1 MLIKKND
8 EYQEQCKQDYL
19 HELRL
24 EHQDTGT
31 IIEEEHFDDEEY
43 HNMTNEEIIEYNLAW
58 AKYGLGLPLKK

>member
-24 EHQDTGT
+24 EHKDEGT
-31 IIEEEHFDDEEY
+31 VDEDYNFVDDEY
-43 HNMTNEEIIEYNLAW
+43 NNMTNEEIIEYNLEW
-58 AKYGLGLPLKK
+58 DKYGLGLPLKN

>member
-1 MLIKKND
+1 MIIKKND

-31 IIEEEHFDDEEY
+31 TDDVDYVDDEY
-43 HNMTNEEIIEYNLAW
+43 NNMTNQEIIEYNLAW
-58 AKYGLGLPLKK
+58 AKYGMGLPLKK

>member
-31 IIEEEHFDDEEY
+31 TDDVDYVDDEY
-43 HNMTNEEIIEYNLAW
+43 NNMTNQEIIEYNLAW
-58 AKYGLGLPLKK
+58 AKYGMGLPLKK

>member
-24 EHQDTGT
+24 EHKDEGT
-31 IIEEEHFDDEEY
+31 PEDCDFVDDEY
-43 HNMTNEEIIEYNLAW
+43 NNMTNEEIVEHNLAW
-58 AKYGLGLPLKK
+58 AKYGMGLPLKK

>member
-24 EHQDTGT
+24 EHKDTGT
-31 IIEEEHFDDEEY
+31 IDDDVDYVDDEY
-43 HNMTNEEIIEYNLAW
+43 KNMTNEEIAEYNLSW
-58 AKYGLGLPLKK
+58 VKYGLGLPLKK